1 MEQFWLIVWPH
12 VCYEI
17 NNFLRPTSCVK
28 PLRTRHR
35 NQFLN
40 PSYAILLAIAILLT
54 FIVSSCILNLTHTIS
69 AKNHG
74 FGIWL
79 RWTGFYGFIWG
90 KNHILSSICSLALQ
104 HWIAPLNSI
113 TIACVLCIAPVW
125 LLWVHLL
132 HWRCG
137 SLVFVIFFS
146 PRLCTTSL
154 TFNTSWIWMHH
165 RPLDRRGCEVHVLSL
180 NLKPCCRSSIPCHNW
195 LM

>member
-125 LLWVHLL
+125 LLWVHFL
-132 HWRCG
+132 HWQCG
-137 SLVFVIFFS
+137 SPCVC
-146 PRLCTTSL
+146 RLLL
-154 TFNTSWIWMHH
+154 TQVVHYEFDTQHF
-165 RPLDRRGCEVHVLSL
+165 LDL
-180 NLKPCCRSSIPCHNW
+180 NASSATRQKR
-195 LM
+195 L